1 MATLKSILNQQ
12 VSIPRNIEASL
23 PAGAPSISSIL
34 ADIANALPDTPGLPI
49 SNPGGLTAGKFP
61 QVVPD
66 LIKGIED
73 ALPDIVPKFSGVL
86 GPLPGQASYREIEIT
101 EEKAGA
107 VKTPYGGGYR
117 SIT

>member
-1 MATLKSILNQQ
+1 M
-12 VSIPRNIEASL
+12 P
-23 PAGAPSISSIL
+23 
-34 ADIANALPDTPGLPI
+34 
-49 SNPGGLTAGKFP
+49 
-61 QVVPD
+61 
-66 LIKGIED
+66 
-73 ALPDIVPKFSGVL
+73 PDIVPKFSGVL